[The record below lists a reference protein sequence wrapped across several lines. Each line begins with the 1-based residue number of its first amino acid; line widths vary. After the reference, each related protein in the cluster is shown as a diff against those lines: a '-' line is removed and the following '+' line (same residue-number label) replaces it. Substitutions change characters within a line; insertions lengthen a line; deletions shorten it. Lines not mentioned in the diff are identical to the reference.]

1 MTAKLEISLPEKQ
14 VAHIKDAISSGR
26 SESVSGYISS
36 ELERAQ
42 HEHCLT
48 DLLDDLDAEFGKPSR
63 SDDAWAREKLE
74 M

>member
-1 MTAKLEISLPEKQ
+1 MPERQ

-36 ELERAQ
+36 ELERTQ
-42 HEHCLT
+42 REDCLT
-48 DLLDDLDAEFGKPSR
+48 DLLDDLDAEFGKPSET
-63 SDDAWAREKLE
+63 DDVWAREMLE